1 MKIFATN
8 NDQVV
13 DLERVI
19 SIETYFTCNVFI
31 VEYTFI
37 NGKVIKSINADSE
50 LASKEKW
57 AAVELMTK

>member
-1 MKIFATN
+1 MKTFATN

-19 SIETYFTCNVFI
+19 SIETYSICNVFI

>member
-19 SIETYFTCNVFI
+19 SIETYSTCNVFI